1 MTTMQYAEAN
11 DALAK
16 IRLLDVPGLVSLCE
30 KALATRSGITE
41 RRAAL
46 KLAWDTFGTREMF
59 TEASAGWFF
68 PEIREFFRSL

>member
-1 MTTMQYAEAN
+1 MTTA
-11 DALAK
+11 ALNK
-16 IRLLDVPGLVSLCE
+16 IKLLDVPGLVPLCE
-30 KALATRSGITE
+30 EALATGGSASQ